1 MNPNNMALEI
11 VVDKREP
18 DIIVA
23 LLMELGMDV
32 ERRTIT
38 PGDYIISSECGIER
52 KTVNDFMN
60 SVFSGR
66 VFEQVYRLREAY
78 GKPILILEG
87 EVEEELTKRNNPRSF
102 WGALLKLQSDMGI
115 PVLSTPTLFNT
126 ANLLYTLVNRIQ
138 RKKQDRISIQHKPK
152 LMTQK
157 DWQVYVVASL
167 PSIGGEL
174 AERLLSHFGNV
185 RKIFQANISD
195 LIKVEG
201 VGKVKAGKIKDILDK
216 KF

>member
-32 ERRTIT
+32 ETRTIT
-38 PGDYIISSECGIER
+38 PGDYIVSSECGIER

-115 PVLSTPTLFNT
+115 PVLSTPTLLNT

-138 RKKQDRISIQHKPK
+138 RKKQDRISIQHKPRLITK
-152 LMTQK
+152 KEL
-157 DWQVYVVASL
+157 QVYIVASL

-174 AERLLSHFGNV
+174 AERLLKHFGSV
-185 RKIFQANISD
+185 RKTFQADIPD
-195 LIKVEG
+195 LMKVEG
-201 VGKVKAGKIKDILDK
+201 VGKIKARKIKDILDE

>member
-1 MNPNNMALEI
+1 MALEI

-32 ERRTIT
+32 ETRTIT

-115 PVLSTPTLFNT
+115 PVLSTPTLLNT

-138 RKKQDRISIQHKPK
+138 RKKQDRISIQHKPRLITK
-152 LMTQK
+152 KEL
-157 DWQVYVVASL
+157 QVYIVASL

-174 AERLLSHFGNV
+174 AERLLKHFGSV
-185 RKIFQANISD
+185 RKTFQADIPD
-195 LIKVEG
+195 LMKVEG
-201 VGKVKAGKIKDILDK
+201 VGKIKARKIKDILDE

>member
-1 MNPNNMALEI
+1 MKSDNTALKI
-11 VVDKREP
+11 VVDKHEP
-18 DIIVA
+18 DIIVT

-38 PGDYIISSECGIER
+38 PGDYIVSSECGIER

-102 WGALLKLQSDMGI
+102 WGALLKLQSDMSI

-126 ANLLYTLVNRIQ
+126 ANLLYTLANRIQ
-138 RKKQDRISIQHKPK
+138 RKKQDRISIQHKPRLITK
-152 LMTQK
+152 KEL
-157 DWQVYVVASL
+157 QVYIVASL
-167 PSIGGEL
+167 PSIGSEL
-174 AERLLSHFGNV
+174 AERLLKHFGSV
-185 RKIFQANISD
+185 RKTFQADISD
-195 LIKVEG
+195 LMKVEG
-201 VGKVKAGKIKDILDK
+201 VGKIKARKIKDILDE

>member
-1 MNPNNMALEI
+1 MKSDNMALKI

-138 RKKQDRISIQHKPK
+138 RKKQDRISIQHKPRLITK
-152 LMTQK
+152 KEL
-157 DWQVYVVASL
+157 QVYIVASL
-167 PSIGGEL
+167 PSIGSEL
-174 AERLLSHFGNV
+174 AERLLKHFGSV
-185 RKIFQANISD
+185 RKTFQADISD
-195 LIKVEG
+195 LMKVEG
-201 VGKVKAGKIKDILDK
+201 VGKIKARKIKDILDE

>member
-1 MNPNNMALEI
+1 MKSDNTALKI
-11 VVDKREP
+11 VVDKHEP
-18 DIIVA
+18 DIIVT

-38 PGDYIISSECGIER
+38 PGDYIVSSECGIER

-66 VFEQVYRLREAY
+66 VFEQVDRLREAY
-78 GKPILILEG
+78 SKPILILEG

-126 ANLLYTLVNRIQ
+126 ANLLYTLANRIQ
-138 RKKQDRISIQHKPK
+138 RKKQDRISIQHKPRLITK
-152 LMTQK
+152 KEL
-157 DWQVYVVASL
+157 QVYIVASL
-167 PSIGGEL
+167 PSIGSEL
-174 AERLLSHFGNV
+174 AERLLKHFGSV
-185 RKIFQANISD
+185 RKTFQADIPD
-195 LIKVEG
+195 LMKVEG
-201 VGKVKAGKIKDILDK
+201 VGKIKARKIKDILDE